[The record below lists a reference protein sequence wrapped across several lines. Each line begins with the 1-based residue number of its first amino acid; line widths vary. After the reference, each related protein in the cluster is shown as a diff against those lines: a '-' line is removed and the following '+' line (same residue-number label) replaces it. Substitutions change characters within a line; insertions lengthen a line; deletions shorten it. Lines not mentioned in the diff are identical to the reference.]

1 MKEKEDWTGKFVTEF
16 FAGIKS
22 FVQEEVDIAAGVS
35 ALFAVKNAREQE
47 NVDHAGL
54 ACRRLM
60 KSVFV
65 PEMESVM
72 RSGRKVKHSKL
83 AEKLE
88 TMLSTPEAFGVKY
101 PASLLDICHQPIVQ
115 SGGSYSLKPSAISD
129 DHPLS
134 QDIIICSVGVRYA
147 SYCAALARTFFI
159 NPSLFQQKCYAAL
172 TEVESA
178 VIKRLVPGAVLGEVY
193 DYAVALLNEKAPF
206 LLPHFMKECGT
217 GIGLEFRESSLRI
230 RSGNKEEVK

>member
-1 MKEKEDWTGKFVTEF
+1 
-16 FAGIKS
+16 
-22 FVQEEVDIAAGVS
+22 
-35 ALFAVKNAREQE
+35 
-47 NVDHAGL
+47 
-54 ACRRLM
+54 
-60 KSVFV
+60 
-65 PEMESVM
+65 
-72 RSGRKVKHSKL
+72 
-83 AEKLE
+83 
-88 TMLSTPEAFGVKY
+88 MLSTPEAFGVKY

-159 NPSLFQQKCYAAL
+159 NPSLFQQRCYAAL

>member
-22 FVQEEVDIAAGVS
+22 FVHEEVDIAAGVS
-35 ALFAVKNAREQE
+35 ALFAIKNAREQE

-159 NPSLFQQKCYAAL
+159 NPSLCQH
-172 TEVESA
+172 
-178 VIKRLVPGAVLGEVY
+178 R
-193 DYAVALLNEKAPF
+193 
-206 LLPHFMKECGT
+206 
-217 GIGLEFRESSLRI
+217 
-230 RSGNKEEVK
+230 